1 MITVEI
7 EGVEATLKDGKW
19 KCKDRFM
26 KKLLDDFSYDDI
38 VGYSPFQDLTLA
50 QLVVKELDGM
60 IIKITDRPKFV
71 KGRIY

>member
-38 VGYSPFQDLTLA
+38 GYSPFRDLTLA
-50 QLVVKELDGM
+50 ELAVKELDGL
-60 IIKITDRPKFV
+60 IIRITERPKFV
-71 KGRIY
+71 EGRIY

>member
-7 EGVEATLKDGKW
+7 EGVEATLRDGKW

-38 VGYSPFQDLTLA
+38 GYSPFRDLTLA
-50 QLVVKELDGM
+50 ELAVKELDGL
-60 IIKITDRPKFV
+60 IIRITERPKFV
-71 KGRIY
+71 EGRIY

>member
-7 EGVEATLKDGKW
+7 EGVEATLQNGKW
-19 KCKDRFM
+19 KCKDKFM
-26 KKLLDDFSYDDI
+26 KKMLDDFSYDDI
-38 VGYSPFQDLTLA
+38 GYSPFRDLTLA
-50 QLVVKELDGM
+50 ELTVKELDGM

>member
-38 VGYSPFQDLTLA
+38 GYSPFQDLTLA
-50 QLVVKELDGM
+50 ELAVKELDGL
-60 IIKITDRPKFV
+60 IIRITERPKFV
-71 KGRIY
+71 EGRIY